1 MYSTVSVSTVGV
13 EAEEGFVRMKSF
25 SLLDIVPC
33 VHTVRYILAFANWR
47 YLITR

>member
-25 SLLDIVPC
+25 SLLD
-33 VHTVRYILAFANWR
+33 TVRYILAFANWR